1 MPKPVRRV
9 LTGHTPAGRST
20 IIADEPAPQVNA
32 GATPDAGSVVLWV
45 TDSAPASNAGN
56 ADAAPA
62 GVRNPVPPPSRGGTI
77 FRIVDFAPAA
87 RGGAAPASALSGVH
101 HSEERS
107 ARHPGFH
114 QTDTVDYAIVLE
126 GEVWA
131 ILDEAETLLKAGD
144 ILIQRGTYHAWDN
157 RSDRPA
163 RMVFILLAAEF
174 DPELQAA
181 IPSME
186 LVP

>member
-9 LTGHTPAGRST
+9 VTGHTPEGRST
-20 IIADEPAPQVNA
+20 IVADEPAPQVNQ
-32 GATPDAGSVVLWV
+32 GATPDTGSVVLWV
-45 TDSAPASNAGN
+45 TDAAPASNAGN

-62 GVRNPVPPPSRGGTI
+62 GVRNPVPPATRGGTI
-77 FRIVDFAPAA
+77 FRIVDFAPSS
-87 RGGAAPASALSGVH
+87 RGAAAPASALPGVH
-101 HSEERS
+101 HTEDRS

-157 RSDRPA
+157 RSNDVCRIA
-163 RMVFILLAAEF
+163 FVLIDAE
-174 DPELQAA
+174 PL
-181 IPSME
+181 
-186 LVP
+186 